1 MKKLFSLDI
10 AKAKFNY
17 NFCRPEEI
25 MLATHQ
31 FEEVSE
37 ILAESEDE
45 KDELYD
51 TFVTFQKAYTY
62 GLLDYELP
70 RSDIKKLCNL
80 YVNRHVLRSH
90 KKDYFYKKFDEFLW
104 NYIKE
109 HLHKVLSYAINLYI
123 QIRDYSREYVQRFGN
138 LIVECLSVNTQELL
152 RPWREANFI
161 FSPNAS
167 QMIADKFFENQKF
180 DEVLRELPF
189 SNEIQLQSPIL
200 LNAIRLIFNSS
211 IFIGNTKILMLQDI
225 FKGKRYR
232 EILPECITAICQD
245 DIIKNNMIKK
255 ELPTE
260 DTYMTQ
266 LINFLVEKWGD
277 PRQSNFNENGWRLL
291 DNDLLSYLRFIFAKS
306 DLELFMMILD
316 KCHRDTTWIYREK
329 FWSSYLKYVR
339 RTRVFLTEAGR
350 KEALHFMIENPDKKL
365 YFGEI
370 SKDKSMIAFEF
381 DSFCIIEWT
390 HNGRVLILNDLKD
403 YEVEIIFAAQSIKED
418 DIKKEGRY
426 YSDYNV
432 VEKIAHSSPTTYS
445 WQRQVQRV
453 LESRFNL
460 IPTQSYYL

>member
-10 AKAKFNY
+10 VKAKFNY
-17 NFCRPEEI
+17 SFRRPEEI

-37 ILAESEDE
+37 IPAEPEDE

-62 GLLDYELP
+62 GLLDYELS

-80 YVNRHVLRSH
+80 YVNRHVLRSI

-167 QMIADKFFENQKF
+167 QMIADKFFEYQSF
-180 DEVLRELPF
+180 EEVLRELPF

-211 IFIGNTKILMLQDI
+211 IFIGNAKILMLQDI
-225 FKGKRYR
+225 FKGERYR

-245 DIIKNNMIKK
+245 NIIKNNMIKK

-260 DTYMTQ
+260 DTYMHQ

-277 PRQSNFNENGWRLL
+277 PRQSNFNDNGWRFL
-291 DNDLLSYLRFIFAKS
+291 DNQLLSYLRFIFAKS
-306 DLELFMMILD
+306 DLELFMMIMA
-316 KCHRDTTWIYREK
+316 KCHKETNWKYREK
-329 FWSSYLKYVR
+329 FWNAYLKYVR
-339 RTRVFLTEAGR
+339 RTRVFLTDEGAYEAR
-350 KEALHFMIENPDKKL
+350 RYMIDNPNKQL
-365 YFGEI
+365 YYGEI
-370 SKDKSMIAFEF
+370 SRDKSMIILEF
-381 DSFCIIEWT
+381 DNFYVVEWS
-390 HNGRVLILNDLKD
+390 HDGKLLILTDLPD
-403 YEVEIIFAAQSIKED
+403 PQVEAIFASASIREENM
-418 DIKKEGRY
+418 KKTGY
-426 YSDYNV
+426 YYAWNHV
-432 VEKIAHSSPTTYS
+432 VKDLIHSSPDTYS
-445 WQRQVQRV
+445 WQRKVETI
-453 LESRFNL
+453 LEDKFNL
-460 IPTQSYYL
+460 IPTQSYHL

>member
-10 AKAKFNY
+10 AKPKFKY
-17 NFCRPEEI
+17 NFRRPEEI

-31 FEEVSE
+31 FEGVSE
-37 ILAESEDE
+37 IPAELEDE
-45 KDELYD
+45 KEELYD
-51 TFVTFQKAYTY
+51 TFVTFQRAYTC

-80 YVNRHVLRSH
+80 YVNRHVLRSV
-90 KKDYFYKKFDEFLW
+90 KKDYFHKNFDEFLW

-138 LIVECLSVNTQELL
+138 LIVECLSANTQELI

-167 QMIADKFFENQKF
+167 QIIADKFFENQKF

-189 SNEIQLQSPIL
+189 SNKIQLQSPIL

-225 FKGKRYR
+225 FKGERYR

-245 DIIKNNMIKK
+245 HIIKNNIIKK
-255 ELPTE
+255 ELSTE
-260 DTYMTQ
+260 DTYMHQ

-277 PRQSNFNENGWRLL
+277 PRQSNFSNNGWRFL
-291 DNDLLSYLRFIFAKS
+291 DNKLLSYLRFIFAKS
-306 DLELFMMILD
+306 DLDLFLMILD
-316 KCHRDTTWIYREK
+316 KCHSDTNWKYREK
-329 FWSSYLKYVR
+329 FWNAYLKYVR

-350 KEALHFMIENPDKKL
+350 KEARRFMLENPDKKL

-370 SKDKSMIAFEF
+370 SRDKSMIAFEF
-381 DSFCIIEWT
+381 DNFCIIEWT
-390 HNGRVLILNDLKD
+390 HNGRVLILSDLED
-403 YEVEIIFAAQSIKED
+403 YEVETIFASQSMRED
-418 DIKKEGRY
+418 HMKNEGYY

-432 VEKIAHSSPTTYS
+432 VEAISHVSPSTYS
-445 WQRQVQRV
+445 WQREVQWV
-453 LESRFNL
+453 LEHRFNL
-460 IPTQSYYL
+460 TPTQSYHL

>member
-17 NFCRPEEI
+17 NFRRPEEI

-37 ILAESEDE
+37 IPAKSEDE

-51 TFVTFQKAYTY
+51 TFVTFQRAYTC

-80 YVNRHVLRSH
+80 YVNRHVLRSI
-90 KKDYFYKKFDEFLW
+90 KKDYFHKNFDEFLW

-200 LNAIRLIFNSS
+200 LHAVKMIFNSS
-211 IFIGNTKILMLQDI
+211 LFIGNTKILMLQDI
-225 FKGKRYR
+225 FKGERYR

-277 PRQSNFNENGWRLL
+277 PRQSNFNDNGWRFL
-291 DNDLLSYLRFIFAKS
+291 DNQLLNYLRFIFAKS
-306 DLELFMMILD
+306 DLELFMMIMD
-316 KCHRDTTWIYREK
+316 KCHTETNWKYREK
-329 FWSSYLKYVR
+329 FWNAYIKYVR
-339 RTRVFLTEAGR
+339 RTRVFLTEEGSY
-350 KEALHFMIENPDKKL
+350 EARRYMLDNPNKQLYYGMI
-365 YFGEI
+365 
-370 SKDKSMIAFEF
+370 SRDKSMIILEF
-381 DSFCIIEWT
+381 DNFYVVEWS
-390 HNGRVLILNDLKD
+390 HDGKLLILTDLPD
-403 YEVEIIFAAQSIKED
+403 PQVEAIFASASIREENM
-418 DIKKEGRY
+418 KKPGY
-426 YSDYNV
+426 YYAWNHV
-432 VEKIAHSSPTTYS
+432 VKDLIHSSPDTYS
-445 WQRQVQRV
+445 WQRKVETI
-453 LESRFNL
+453 LEDKFNL
-460 IPTQSYYL
+460 IPTQSYHL